1 MFGAPLV
8 EGGAGVSGSIEPLKT
23 LAEHDDSSSKT
34 WEELEPLW
42 VDAINTR
49 FQECRGR
56 IRILDQLAERAG
68 IDKVASLADAVP
80 LLFAH
85 TAYKSYPESFIDR
98 GWTFASVPTCWP
110 SRTWLRH
117 AGSCGK
123 EDFALRRCESQSLPL

>member
-23 LAEHDDSSSKT
+23 LAELDDSSSKT

-68 IDKVASLADAVP
+68 IDKVASLCPDP
-80 LLFAH
+80 
-85 TAYKSYPESFIDR
+85 
-98 GWTFASVPTCWP
+98 GWLV
-110 SRTWLRH
+110 H
-117 AGSCGK
+117 V
-123 EDFALRRCESQSLPL
+123 E